1 MLLSSDKTCIIKKII
16 AGGISMRDLS
26 KIKNLIIKIGS
37 SSLCD
42 DQGNINKEKILNLI
56 QQIAYIKRKGIKIT
70 LVSSGAIN
78 AGVHVMKLDER
89 PQTIPKKQALAAIGQ
104 ASLMQIY
111 EDLFSLFNLKCA
123 QILLNHDDF
132 DDRKRLMNFNHAMQ
146 ALIEYDVVPIIN
158 ENDTLAV
165 DEIKVG
171 DNDTLASLIVPA
183 VSGDMLVLV
192 SDIDGLY
199 DDNPHINKKAKLIRN
214 VNGITKE
221 IENMAKDA
229 SSKVGTG
236 GMITKIKAA
245 KICNEFGCDMAIVNG
260 AQANVLIDLI
270 EGKEVGTYFNSDA
283 GRKLNSRQHWIMY
296 RSMPKGSIIV
306 DDGAKMALINKHTSL
321 LPKGIV
327 DVKGNFLIS
336 QIVDIR
342 DLNDDFLARGM
353 VNYSSDEIKLIKGL
367 NTSEIEKVLHY
378 KDYDE
383 VIHANNLVLVE
394 GVKK

>member
-1 MLLSSDKTCIIKKII
+1 MRNLGKVKNIIV
-16 AGGISMRDLS
+16 
-26 KIKNLIIKIGS
+26 KIGS

-42 DQGNINKEKILNLI
+42 QNGNIDKEKILNLI
-56 QQIAYIKRKGIKIT
+56 QQIAYIKRKNIKIT

-78 AGVHVMKLDER
+78 AGVHIMNLKQR
-89 PQTIPKKQALAAIGQ
+89 PDTIPQKQALAAIGQ

-111 EDLFSLFNLKCA
+111 EDLFSLFKLKCA

-132 DDRKRLMNFNHAMQ
+132 DDRKRLMNFNNAMQ
-146 ALIEYDVVPIIN
+146 AIIDYDVVPIIN

-171 DNDTLASLIVPA
+171 DNDTLASMIVPA
-183 VSGDMLVLV
+183 VNADLVIIV

-199 DDNPHINKKAKLIRN
+199 DDNPHTNKDAKLISN
-214 VNGITKE
+214 VAGITKT

-245 KICNEFGCDMAIVNG
+245 KICNEFGCDLAIVNG
-260 AQANVLIDLI
+260 NQPNVLIDLL
-270 EGKEVGTYFNSDA
+270 EGKEVGTYFDSTPV
-283 GRKLNSRQHWIMY
+283 RHLSSRQHWIMY
-296 RSMPKGSIIV
+296 RSMPKGKIIV
-306 DDGAKMALINKHTSL
+306 DDGARLALVNKHTSL

-327 DVKGNFLIS
+327 NVEGNFLMS
-336 QIVDIR
+336 QIVDIVDCNN
-342 DLNDDFLARGM
+342 DLIARGIA
-353 VNYSSDEIKLIKGL
+353 NYSSDEIRLIKGL
-367 NTSEIEKVLHY
+367 NSSEIETVLHY

-383 VIHANNLVLVE
+383 VVHANNLVLVKE
-394 GVKK
+394 VNK

>member
-1 MLLSSDKTCIIKKII
+1 MRNLEKVKNIIV
-16 AGGISMRDLS
+16 
-26 KIKNLIIKIGS
+26 KIGS

-42 DQGNINKEKILNLI
+42 QNGNIDKEKILNLI
-56 QQIAYIKRKGIKIT
+56 QQIAYFKRKNIKIT

-78 AGVHVMKLDER
+78 AGVHIMNLKQR
-89 PQTIPKKQALAAIGQ
+89 PDTIPQKQALAAIGQ

-111 EDLFSLFNLKCA
+111 EDLFSLFKLKCA

-132 DDRKRLMNFNHAMQ
+132 DDRKRLMNFNNAMQ
-146 ALIEYDVVPIIN
+146 AIIDYDVVPIIN

-171 DNDTLASLIVPA
+171 DNDTLASMIVPA
-183 VSGDMLVLV
+183 VNADLVIIV

-199 DDNPHINKKAKLIRN
+199 DDNPHTNKDAKLISN
-214 VNGITKE
+214 VAGITKT

-245 KICNEFGCDMAIVNG
+245 KICNEFGCDLAIVNG
-260 AQANVLIDLI
+260 NQPNVLIDLL
-270 EGKEVGTYFNSDA
+270 EGKEVGTYFDSTPV
-283 GRKLNSRQHWIMY
+283 RHLSSRQHWIMY
-296 RSMPKGSIIV
+296 RSMPKGKIIV
-306 DDGAKMALINKHTSL
+306 DDGARLALVNKHTSL

-327 DVKGNFLIS
+327 NVEGNFLMS
-336 QIVDIR
+336 QIVDIVDCNN
-342 DLNDDFLARGM
+342 DLIARGIA
-353 VNYSSDEIKLIKGL
+353 NYSSDEIRLIKGL
-367 NTSEIEKVLHY
+367 NSSEIETVLHY

-383 VIHANNLVLVE
+383 VVHANNLVLVKE
-394 GVKK
+394 VNK

>member
-1 MLLSSDKTCIIKKII
+1 
-16 AGGISMRDLS
+16 MRDLRN
-26 KIKNLIIKIGS
+26 IKNLIIKIGS

-42 DQGNINKEKILNLI
+42 DKGNINKEKILNLI
-56 QQIAYIKRKGIKIT
+56 QQIAFIKRKGVNIT

-78 AGVHVMKLDER
+78 AGVHVMNLTER
-89 PQTIPKKQALAAIGQ
+89 PQTIPQKQALAAIGQ

-111 EDLFSLFNLKCA
+111 EELFSLFNLKCA

-132 DDRKRLMNFNHAMQ
+132 DDRKRLMNFNNAMQ
-146 ALIEYDVVPIIN
+146 ALIDYDVVPIIN

-165 DEIKVG
+165 EEIKVG
-171 DNDTLASLIVPA
+171 DNDTLASLVVPA
-183 VSGDMLVLV
+183 VNADMVILV

-199 DDNPHINKKAKLIRN
+199 DDNPHTNKNAKLIKD
-214 VNGITKE
+214 VSEITKE
-221 IENMAKDA
+221 IESMAKDA

-245 KICNEFGCDMAIVNG
+245 KVCNDFGCDMAIVNG
-260 AQANVLIDLI
+260 NQQNVLVDLM
-270 EGKEVGTYFNSDA
+270 EGKDVGTCFSGMA
-283 GRKLNSRQHWIMY
+283 GRTLNSRQHWIMY
-296 RSMPKGSIIV
+296 RSMPKGSIVV
-306 DDGAKMALINKHTSL
+306 DDGARSALINNHTSL

-336 QIVDIR
+336 QIVDII
-342 DLNDDFLARGM
+342 DLNDNLLARGM

-367 NTSEIEKVLHY
+367 NTSEIKKVLHY

-383 VIHANNLVLVE
+383 VVHANNLVLVE

>member
-1 MLLSSDKTCIIKKII
+1 MRNLEKVKNIIV
-16 AGGISMRDLS
+16 
-26 KIKNLIIKIGS
+26 KIGS

-42 DQGNINKEKILNLI
+42 QNGNIDKEKILNLI
-56 QQIAYIKRKGIKIT
+56 QQIAYIKRKNIKIT

-78 AGVHVMKLDER
+78 AGVHIMNLKQR
-89 PQTIPKKQALAAIGQ
+89 PDTIPQKQALAAIGQ

-111 EDLFSLFNLKCA
+111 EDLFSLFKLKCA

-132 DDRKRLMNFNHAMQ
+132 DDRKRLMNFNNAMQ
-146 ALIEYDVVPIIN
+146 AIIDYDVVPIIN

-171 DNDTLASLIVPA
+171 DNDTLASMIVPA
-183 VSGDMLVLV
+183 VNADLVIIV

-199 DDNPHINKKAKLIRN
+199 DDNPHTNKDAKLISN
-214 VNGITKE
+214 VAGITKT

-245 KICNEFGCDMAIVNG
+245 KICNEFGCDLAIVNG
-260 AQANVLIDLI
+260 NQPNVLIDLL
-270 EGKEVGTYFNSDA
+270 EGKEVGTYFDSTPV
-283 GRKLNSRQHWIMY
+283 RHLSSRQHWIMH
-296 RSMPKGSIIV
+296 RSMPKGKIIV
-306 DDGAKMALINKHTSL
+306 DDGARLALVNKHTSL

-327 DVKGNFLIS
+327 NVEGNFLMS
-336 QIVDIR
+336 QIVDIVDCNN
-342 DLNDDFLARGM
+342 DLIARGIA
-353 VNYSSDEIKLIKGL
+353 NYSSDEIRLIKGL
-367 NTSEIEKVLHY
+367 NSSEIETVLHY

-383 VIHANNLVLVE
+383 VVHANNLVLVKE
-394 GVKK
+394 VNK

>member
-1 MLLSSDKTCIIKKII
+1 
-16 AGGISMRDLS
+16 MRDLRN
-26 KIKNLIIKIGS
+26 IKNLVIKIGS

-42 DQGNINKEKILNLI
+42 DEGNINKEKILNLI
-56 QQIAYIKRKGIKIT
+56 QQIAYIKRKGINIT

-78 AGVHVMKLDER
+78 AGVHIMNLAKR
-89 PQTIPKKQALAAIGQ
+89 PQTIPQKQALAAIGQ

-111 EDLFSLFNLKCA
+111 EELFSLFNLRCA

-132 DDRKRLMNFNHAMQ
+132 DDRKRLMNFNNAMQ
-146 ALIEYDVVPIIN
+146 ALIDYDVVPIIN

-165 DEIKVG
+165 EEIKVG
-171 DNDTLASLIVPA
+171 DNDTLASLVVPA
-183 VSGDMLVLV
+183 VNADMVVLV
-192 SDIDGLY
+192 SDINGLY
-199 DDNPHINKKAKLIRN
+199 DDNPHTNENAKLIKN

-221 IENMAKDA
+221 IEDMAKDA

-245 KICNEFGCDMAIVNG
+245 KVCNDFGCDMAIVNG
-260 AQANVLIDLI
+260 NQQNVLVDLMD
-270 EGKEVGTYFNSDA
+270 GKDVGTYFSRVA
-283 GRKLNSRQHWIMY
+283 GRTLNSRQHWIMY

-306 DDGAKMALINKHTSL
+306 DDGAKLALINNHTSL

-327 DVKGNFLIS
+327 DVRGNFLIS
-336 QIVDIR
+336 QIVDII
-342 DLNDDFLARGM
+342 DLNNILLARGM
-353 VNYSSDEIKLIKGL
+353 VNYSSDEIKLIKGY
-367 NTSEIEKVLHY
+367 NTSEIENILHY

-383 VIHANNLVLVE
+383 VIHANNIVFKR

>member
-1 MLLSSDKTCIIKKII
+1 MRNLEKVKNIIV
-16 AGGISMRDLS
+16 
-26 KIKNLIIKIGS
+26 KIGS

-42 DQGNINKEKILNLI
+42 QNGNIDKEKILNLI
-56 QQIAYIKRKGIKIT
+56 QQIAYVKRKNIKIT

-78 AGVHVMKLDER
+78 AGVHIMNLKQR
-89 PQTIPKKQALAAIGQ
+89 PDTIPQKQALAAIGQ

-111 EDLFSLFNLKCA
+111 EDLFSLFKLKCA

-132 DDRKRLMNFNHAMQ
+132 DDRKRLMNFNNAMQ
-146 ALIEYDVVPIIN
+146 AIIDYDVVPIIN

-171 DNDTLASLIVPA
+171 DNDTLASMIVPA
-183 VSGDMLVLV
+183 VNADLVIIV

-199 DDNPHINKKAKLIRN
+199 DDNPHTNKDAKLISN
-214 VNGITKE
+214 VAGITKT

-245 KICNEFGCDMAIVNG
+245 KICNEFGCDLAIVNG
-260 AQANVLIDLI
+260 NQPNVLIDLL
-270 EGKEVGTYFNSDA
+270 EGKEVGTYFDSTPV
-283 GRKLNSRQHWIMY
+283 RHLSSRQHWIMY
-296 RSMPKGSIIV
+296 RSMPKGKIIV
-306 DDGAKMALINKHTSL
+306 DDGARLALVNKHTSL

-327 DVKGNFLIS
+327 NVEGNFLMS
-336 QIVDIR
+336 QIVDIVDCNN
-342 DLNDDFLARGM
+342 DLIARGIA
-353 VNYSSDEIKLIKGL
+353 NYSSDEIRLIKGL
-367 NTSEIEKVLHY
+367 NSSEIETVLHY

-383 VIHANNLVLVE
+383 VVHANNLVLVKE
-394 GVKK
+394 VNK

>member
-1 MLLSSDKTCIIKKII
+1 MRNLEKVKNIIV
-16 AGGISMRDLS
+16 
-26 KIKNLIIKIGS
+26 KIGS

-42 DQGNINKEKILNLI
+42 QNGNIDKEKILNLI
-56 QQIAYIKRKGIKIT
+56 QQIAYIKRKNIKIT

-78 AGVHVMKLDER
+78 AGVHIMNLKQR
-89 PQTIPKKQALAAIGQ
+89 PDTIPQKQALAAIGQ

-111 EDLFSLFNLKCA
+111 EDLFSLFKLKCA

-132 DDRKRLMNFNHAMQ
+132 DDRKRLMNFNNAMQ
-146 ALIEYDVVPIIN
+146 AIIDYDVVPIIN

-171 DNDTLASLIVPA
+171 DNDTLASMIVPA
-183 VSGDMLVLV
+183 VNADLVIIV

-199 DDNPHINKKAKLIRN
+199 DDNPHTNKDAKLISN
-214 VNGITKE
+214 VAGITKT

-245 KICNEFGCDMAIVNG
+245 KICNEFGCDLAIVNG
-260 AQANVLIDLI
+260 NQPNVLIDLL
-270 EGKEVGTYFNSDA
+270 EGKEVGTYFDSA
-283 GRKLNSRQHWIMY
+283 PVRHLSSRQHWIMY
-296 RSMPKGSIIV
+296 RSMPKGKIIV
-306 DDGAKMALINKHTSL
+306 DDGARLALVNKHTSL

-327 DVKGNFLIS
+327 NVEGNFLMS
-336 QIVDIR
+336 QIVDIVDCNN
-342 DLNDDFLARGM
+342 DLIARGIA
-353 VNYSSDEIKLIKGL
+353 NYSSDEIRLIKGL
-367 NTSEIEKVLHY
+367 NSSEIETVLHY

-383 VIHANNLVLVE
+383 VVHANNLVLVKE
-394 GVKK
+394 VNK

>member
-1 MLLSSDKTCIIKKII
+1 MRNLEKVKNII
-16 AGGISMRDLS
+16 D
-26 KIKNLIIKIGS
+26 KIGS

-42 DQGNINKEKILNLI
+42 QNGNIDKEKILNLI
-56 QQIAYIKRKGIKIT
+56 QQIAYIKRKNIKIT

-78 AGVHVMKLDER
+78 AGVHIMNLKQR
-89 PQTIPKKQALAAIGQ
+89 PDTIPQKQALAAIGQ

-111 EDLFSLFNLKCA
+111 EDLFSLFKLKCA

-132 DDRKRLMNFNHAMQ
+132 DDRKRLMNFNNAMQ
-146 ALIEYDVVPIIN
+146 AIIDYDVVPIIN

-171 DNDTLASLIVPA
+171 DNDTLASMIVPA
-183 VSGDMLVLV
+183 VNADLVIIV

-199 DDNPHINKKAKLIRN
+199 DDNPHTNKDAKLISN
-214 VNGITKE
+214 VAGITKT

-245 KICNEFGCDMAIVNG
+245 KICNEFGCDLAIVNG
-260 AQANVLIDLI
+260 NQPNVLIDLL
-270 EGKEVGTYFNSDA
+270 EGKEVGTYFDSTPV
-283 GRKLNSRQHWIMY
+283 RHLSSRQHWIMY
-296 RSMPKGSIIV
+296 RSMPKGKIIV
-306 DDGAKMALINKHTSL
+306 DDGARLALVNKHTSL

-327 DVKGNFLIS
+327 NVEGNFLMS
-336 QIVDIR
+336 QIVDIVDCNN
-342 DLNDDFLARGM
+342 DLIARGIA
-353 VNYSSDEIKLIKGL
+353 NYSSDEIRLIKGL
-367 NTSEIEKVLHY
+367 NSSEIETVLHY

-383 VIHANNLVLVE
+383 VVHANNLVLVKE
-394 GVKK
+394 VNK

>member
-1 MLLSSDKTCIIKKII
+1 
-16 AGGISMRDLS
+16 MRDLS

-42 DQGNINKEKILNLI
+42 DEGNINKEKILNLI

-78 AGVHVMKLDER
+78 AGVQVMNLTSR
-89 PQTIPKKQALAAIGQ
+89 PQTIPQKQALAAIGQ

-132 DDRKRLMNFNHAMQ
+132 DDRKRLMNFSNAMQ

-165 DEIKVG
+165 EEIKVG

-183 VSGDMLVLV
+183 VNGDMVILV

-199 DDNPHINKKAKLIRN
+199 DDNPHTNKNAKLIRN
-214 VNGITKE
+214 VDGITKE
-221 IENMAKDA
+221 IESMAKDA

-236 GMITKIKAA
+236 GMITKIRAA
-245 KICNEFGCDMAIVNG
+245 KVCNDFGCDMAIVNG
-260 AQANVLIDLI
+260 NQPNVLIDLI
-270 EGKEVGTYFNSDA
+270 NGQDVGTYFDGKP
-283 GRKLNSRQHWIMY
+283 GRNLNSRQHWIMY
-296 RSMPKGSIIV
+296 RSTPKGIIVV
-306 DDGAKMALINKHTSL
+306 DDGAKQALVTSHTSL

-327 DVKGNFLIS
+327 DVKGNFMIS
-336 QIVDIR
+336 QIIDIVDTS
-342 DLNDDFLARGM
+342 DNLLARGM

-367 NTSEIEKVLHY
+367 KTSEIEAVLHY

-383 VIHANNLVLVE
+383 VVHANNLVLVE
-394 GVKK
+394 GVKNND

>member
-1 MLLSSDKTCIIKKII
+1 
-16 AGGISMRDLS
+16 MRDL
-26 KIKNLIIKIGS
+26 KNIKNLVIKIGS

-42 DQGNINKEKILNLI
+42 DEGNINKEKILNLI
-56 QQIAYIKRKGIKIT
+56 QQIAYIKRKGINIT

-78 AGVHVMKLDER
+78 AGVHIMNLAKR
-89 PQTIPKKQALAAIGQ
+89 PQTIPQKQALAAIGQ

-111 EDLFSLFNLKCA
+111 EELFSLFNLRCA

-132 DDRKRLMNFNHAMQ
+132 DDRKRLMNFNNAMQ
-146 ALIEYDVVPIIN
+146 ALIDYDVVPIIN

-165 DEIKVG
+165 EEIKVG
-171 DNDTLASLIVPA
+171 DNDTLASLVVPA
-183 VSGDMLVLV
+183 VNADMVVLV
-192 SDIDGLY
+192 SDINGLY
-199 DDNPHINKKAKLIRN
+199 DDNPHTNENAKLIKN

-221 IENMAKDA
+221 IEDMAKDA

-245 KICNEFGCDMAIVNG
+245 KVCNDFGCDMAIVNG
-260 AQANVLIDLI
+260 NQQNVLVDLMD
-270 EGKEVGTYFNSDA
+270 GKDVGTYFSGVA
-283 GRKLNSRQHWIMY
+283 GRTLNSRQHWIMY

-306 DDGAKMALINKHTSL
+306 DDGAKLALINNHTSL

-327 DVKGNFLIS
+327 DVRGNFLIS
-336 QIVDIR
+336 HIVDII
-342 DLNDDFLARGM
+342 DINNILLARGM

-367 NTSEIEKVLHY
+367 NTREIKNVLHY

-383 VIHANNLVLVE
+383 VVHANNLVLVE

>member
-1 MLLSSDKTCIIKKII
+1 
-16 AGGISMRDLS
+16 MRDL
-26 KIKNLIIKIGS
+26 KNIKNLVIKIGS

-42 DQGNINKEKILNLI
+42 DEGNINKEKILNLI
-56 QQIAYIKRKGIKIT
+56 QQIAYIKRKGINIT

-78 AGVHVMKLDER
+78 AGVHIMNLAKR
-89 PQTIPKKQALAAIGQ
+89 PQTIPQKQALAAIGQ

-111 EDLFSLFNLKCA
+111 EELFSLFNLRCA

-132 DDRKRLMNFNHAMQ
+132 DDRKRLMNFNNAMQ
-146 ALIEYDVVPIIN
+146 ALIDYDVVPIIN

-165 DEIKVG
+165 EEIKVG
-171 DNDTLASLIVPA
+171 DNDTLASLVVPA
-183 VSGDMLVLV
+183 VNADMVVLV
-192 SDIDGLY
+192 SDINGLY
-199 DDNPHINKKAKLIRN
+199 DDNPHTNENAKLIKN

-221 IENMAKDA
+221 IEDMAKDA

-245 KICNEFGCDMAIVNG
+245 KVCNDFGCDMAIGNG
-260 AQANVLIDLI
+260 NQQNVLVDLMD
-270 EGKEVGTYFNSDA
+270 GKDVGTYFSGVA
-283 GRKLNSRQHWIMY
+283 GRTLNSRQHWIMY

-306 DDGAKMALINKHTSL
+306 DDGAKLALINNHTSL

-327 DVKGNFLIS
+327 DVRGNFLIS
-336 QIVDIR
+336 QIVDII
-342 DLNDDFLARGM
+342 DINNILLARGM

-367 NTSEIEKVLHY
+367 NTREIKNVLHY

-383 VIHANNLVLVE
+383 VVHANNLVLVE

>member
-1 MLLSSDKTCIIKKII
+1 
-16 AGGISMRDLS
+16 MRDLS
-26 KIKNLIIKIGS
+26 KITSLIIKIGS

-78 AGVHVMKLDER
+78 AGVHVMGLADR
-89 PQTIPKKQALAAIGQ
+89 PQTIPQKQALAAIGQ

-183 VSGDMLVLV
+183 VNGDMVVLV

-199 DDNPHINKKAKLIRN
+199 NDNPHTNKNAILIKN

-236 GMITKIKAA
+236 GMITKIRAA
-245 KICNEFGCDMAIVNG
+245 KVCNEFGCDMVIVNG
-260 AQANVLIDLI
+260 SQPNVLIDLI
-270 EGKEVGTYFNSDA
+270 EGKDVGTYFNGDA

-296 RSMPKGSIIV
+296 RSMPKGSIVV
-306 DDGAKMALINKHTSL
+306 DDGAKQVLVNNHTSL

-327 DVKGNFLIS
+327 GVRGNFLIS
-336 QIVDIR
+336 QIVDII
-342 DLNDDFLARGM
+342 DLNNNLLARGM

-367 NTSEIEKVLHY
+367 NTNEIENVIHY

-383 VIHANNLVLVE
+383 VVHANNLVLVE
-394 GVKK
+394 GVKE